1 MMTGPHGSSVRYRG
15 MPPHAPSRGVFH
27 ESLARLEHIRD
38 RLRAEYERD
47 LERGAVA

>member
-1 MMTGPHGSSVRYRG
+1 
-15 MPPHAPSRGVFH
+15 MPPRATFARRFH
-27 ESLARLEHIRD
+27 EGLARLEHIRA